1 MNNLSFASRTAWD
14 NMHLQGGCVLQLD
27 YNVLLFLREIAFLV
41 IFSEKVLLQTIKIQG
56 AVFPTCLWILDSESP
71 MFCRDLSAFL
81 SPLLFYQGVVLL
93 VSFSQT
99 TGYLW
104 QVKHIPPLTV
114 AYLNFFA

>member
-56 AVFPTCLWILDSESP
+56 AVFPTCLWNLDSESP
-71 MFCRDLSAFL
+71 CSAG
-81 SPLLFYQGVVLL
+81 S
-93 VSFSQT
+93 
-99 TGYLW
+99 
-104 QVKHIPPLTV
+104 
-114 AYLNFFA
+114 